1 MLVCFCLKCA
11 ENSWCKLDI
20 NVFVYVKTKTFKA
33 IPPVH
38 IECLHIPLKKE

>member
-33 IPPVH
+33 IPPFTLNAF
-38 IECLHIPLKKE
+38 IYP